1 MGTFMFRGNDPGHFG
16 DLGRSMTSLFRVV
29 TLEDWTDVMY
39 TAYHGSDVYPAQG
52 PIPVG
57 DEPKAFG
64 YWGVLFFSSFVIIGA
79 MVMINLFVGV
89 MVNSLSD
96 AEADELRKKLHL
108 DTDEEH
114 DIALEA
120 KMAVIEKEL
129 GELKMLL
136 KDRKG

>member
-1 MGTFMFRGNDPGHFG
+1 
-16 DLGRSMTSLFRVV
+16 
-29 TLEDWTDVMY
+29 
-39 TAYHGSDVYPAQG
+39 
-52 PIPVG
+52 
-57 DEPKAFG
+57 
-64 YWGVLFFSSFVIIGA
+64 